1 MVKRFIIQTGTAEI
15 IKENITPEEFCMVVR
30 IEEHTPEGIFITQI
44 R

>member
-1 MVKRFIIQTGTAEI
+1 MIKLTKEAEI